1 MNIFFRC
8 CYTRR
13 AEQGRGLPPINNN
26 MCVTRSKEKI
36 GKYAPVRI
44 YTRVHYYKREISCRQ
59 IERKMLQYGRDREVR
74 RVNRDGVNNDCVKL
88 GCFLIVRLMCAKIV
102 QRNETTKYSDK

>member
-1 MNIFFRC
+1 MFSLGVVTHGEPNRVGGI
-8 CYTRR
+8 
-13 AEQGRGLPPINNN
+13 PPINNN